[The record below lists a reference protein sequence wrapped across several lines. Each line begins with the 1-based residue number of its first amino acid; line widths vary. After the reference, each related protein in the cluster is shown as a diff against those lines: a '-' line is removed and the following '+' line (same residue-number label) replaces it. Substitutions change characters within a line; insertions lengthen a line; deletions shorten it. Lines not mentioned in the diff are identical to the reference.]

1 MKVLVF
7 SLAYLPFIGG
17 AELAVK
23 EITDR
28 IGDVSFDMVTA
39 NLDGKQILEEKIGN
53 IAVHRLG
60 KGRAGKYAFPK
71 IALTK
76 ARELHA
82 KNRYDVIWAIM
93 ANQAGLAA
101 LAFKREFPDVKYL
114 LTLQEGD
121 SLARIW
127 SRTWF
132 MRATYKDIYR
142 RADSIQAI
150 STFLANRA
158 KKYGYTG
165 SLVVIPNGVDLSHF
179 KKEIADEESEKLR
192 KELGLTKQD
201 RVVVTTSRLVHKNG
215 VDVLVR
221 AIKDMPAKALIIG
234 NGKLMIR
241 LKSL

>member
-121 SLARIW
+121 SPEHIMKRVGIFKE
-127 SRTWF
+127 RF
-132 MRATYKDIYR
+132 KQI
-142 RADSIQAI
+142 
-150 STFLANRA
+150 
-158 KKYGYTG
+158 
-165 SLVVIPNGVDLSHF
+165 F
-179 KKEIADEESEKLR
+179 KKAD
-192 KELGLTKQD
+192 G
-201 RVVVTTSRLVHKNG
+201 
-215 VDVLVR
+215 
-221 AIKDMPAKALIIG
+221 KALK
-234 NGKLMIR
+234 NEPW
-241 LKSL
+241 